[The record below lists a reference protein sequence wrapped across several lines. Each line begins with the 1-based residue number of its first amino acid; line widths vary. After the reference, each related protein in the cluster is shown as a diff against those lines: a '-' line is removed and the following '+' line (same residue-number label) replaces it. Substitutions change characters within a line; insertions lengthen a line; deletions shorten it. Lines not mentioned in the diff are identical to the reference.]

1 MSVQDKYC
9 GPNTRFDYVQT
20 RSKDAPSVR
29 NHGIFRR
36 CTRLA
41 AKAVSWNIKKE
52 LLARVIPE
60 IEIWRAANL
69 MLKRH
74 RGNAHM
80 ESAARA
86 DELAAGGDHNG
97 AAVWHRITD
106 AVDQF
111 ANEIPPGPVHD
122 LTALRK
128 RRHPLSLPLDLTYD
142 NVEGSMMFNVEGSM
156 MFDDARGRSN
166 SLERGTS

>member
-1 MSVQDKYC
+1 M
-9 GPNTRFDYVQT
+9 T
-20 RSKDAPSVR
+20 
-29 NHGIFRR
+29 
-36 CTRLA
+36 A
-41 AKAVSWNIKKE
+41 ASGVPLE
-52 LLARVIPE
+52 
-60 IEIWRAANL
+60 
-69 MLKRH
+69 
-74 RGNAHM
+74 

-142 NVEGSMMFNVEGSM
+142 NVEGSMMSDGR
-156 MFDDARGRSN
+156 RGRSHR
-166 SLERGTS
+166 SKRRTS